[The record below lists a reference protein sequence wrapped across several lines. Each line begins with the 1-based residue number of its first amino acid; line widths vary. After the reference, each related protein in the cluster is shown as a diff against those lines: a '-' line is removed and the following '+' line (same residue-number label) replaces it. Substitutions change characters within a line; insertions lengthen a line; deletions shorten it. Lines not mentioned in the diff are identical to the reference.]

1 MVKRFISFGLA
12 LLICC
17 SVFFMF
23 PKEKV
28 SAEDSDFESI
38 YYSLTDFSY
47 FDRSLYDSSFQFISN
62 YSKPNLYS
70 SDYIPLYAQS
80 FSSNFTITYF
90 KLSDFDITSFEV
102 DKPNSFIYFLDS
114 SGNRVT
120 NLTNGICFNFRPSGN
135 SDAGVLSYDENFSI
149 SDFRIS
155 LSSPFVYR
163 TSYYFIPYSLND
175 YFSSLQS
182 SLSFSLSPELSLDMD
197 LDSVQNSLTVSVDNP
212 TEKAYDYMLYVSSTP
227 AATSLTSSLYNM
239 NFASS
244 SKQWCYT
251 KQSDSSV
258 PPDLQQL
265 IKDNA
270 SDTFTTSTIIDT
282 LYPGSTGVLFN
293 VWGSQFKAYSEYLSY
308 KEDHITF
315 YSLSQTNCPI
325 YLINR
330 EDSRSHVIPFSSFNI
345 EMGKTYYFNI
355 IYREHDQ
362 TVVGALGTSTT
373 ALLAAGNGQYSY
385 PVFDTSQ
392 FTSYQN
398 YSSTEFSVTNG
409 ILSNP
414 QKDDLTDF
422 HSVAYYSNPDHSTAY
437 ITNDNSVNINNSFN
451 SGSGSGSGDGGY
463 DPSCSTNYINHG
475 VIYHGCT
482 IYNSPSGSGSGS
494 GSSGSVPDL
503 PEFDF
508 TELYEK
514 SGGFF
519 DFVKLVIENSGWIPV
534 TIFSSL
540 CLVVLFCRIWG
551 R

>member
-1 MVKRFISFGLA
+1 MVKRFLSFGLA
-12 LLICC
+12 LLL
-17 SVFFMF
+17 SFSFLF
-23 PKEKV
+23 YLPNEKV
-28 SAEDSDFESI
+28 SAFSSDDISFDKAFSSLFPS
-38 YYSLTDFSY
+38 YSLHLNPGFETDFYNLIDRCYSDLNPPFSDLILFDYRQYSDNSISLWFVRSSDVSY
-47 FDRSLYDSSFQFISN
+47 FDIKN
-62 YSKPNLYS
+62 N
-70 SDYIPLYAQS
+70 
-80 FSSNFTITYF
+80 
-90 KLSDFDITSFEV
+90 
-102 DKPNSFIYFLDS
+102 FIYFY
-114 SGNRVT
+114 
-120 NLTNGICFNFRPSGN
+120 N
-135 SDAGVLSYDENFSI
+135 SDSEASSSVYGVSFSYISSSSSFKLDHGFEFVDNRALYVNSNCSTSLGHNFFLDHVSSTFI
-149 SDFRIS
+149 SSD
-155 LSSPFVYR
+155 L
-163 TSYYFIPYSLND
+163 T
-175 YFSSLQS
+175 
-182 SLSFSLSPELSLDMD
+182 FSLSPELTLDMD

-227 AATSLTSSLYNM
+227 AATSLTTSLYNM
-239 NFASS
+239 SFASS

-409 ILSNP
+409 MVSNP

-422 HSVAYYSNPDHSTAY
+422 HSVAYYSNPDNSTAY

-451 SGSGSGSGDGGY
+451 SGSGSGDGGY

-494 GSSGSVPDL
+494 SGLSVPDL
-503 PEFDF
+503 PEFEF

>member
-12 LLICC
+12 LLL
-17 SVFFMF
+17 SFSFLF
-23 PKEKV
+23 YLPNEKV
-28 SAEDSDFESI
+28 SAYHSEIPSFDGSYYEYLSSPSHLTLLENEFSSLGINSDDYYYFIFISQYDVVRYIYFLKSDFLSFEITDTSHI
-38 YYSLTDFSY
+38 FNCNSNSVTSKLTGNDPS
-47 FDRSLYDSSFQFISN
+47 
-62 YSKPNLYS
+62 S
-70 SDYIPLYAQS
+70 SDYCRIFID
-80 FSSNFTITYF
+80 FSSSSNSWIYCWKYSSSSSGSSSSILF
-90 KLSDFDITSFEV
+90 K
-102 DKPNSFIYFLDS
+102 SFITNFSS
-114 SGNRVT
+114 SGEPA
-120 NLTNGICFNFRPSGN
+120 PSL
-135 SDAGVLSYDENFSI
+135 D
-149 SDFRIS
+149 
-155 LSSPFVYR
+155 
-163 TSYYFIPYSLND
+163 
-175 YFSSLQS
+175 
-182 SLSFSLSPELSLDMD
+182 FSLSPELCLDMD
-197 LDSVQNSLTVSVDNP
+197 LDSVQNSLTVSVENS

-409 ILSNP
+409 IVSNP

-422 HSVAYYSNPDHSTAY
+422 HSVAYYSNPDNSTAY

-451 SGSGSGSGDGGY
+451 SGSGSGDGGY

-494 GSSGSVPDL
+494 GSSCSVPDL
-503 PEFDF
+503 PEFEF

>member
-1 MVKRFISFGLA
+1 MVKRFLSSVLA
-12 LLICC
+12 LSLCFSFLFLIPSQSIFAVSEEAYYVNDVYNTLEFSEESFEFYKAAMSCID
-17 SVFFMF
+17 SVYSSI
-23 PKEKV
+23 PSEHRKYSIDHLIPV
-28 SAEDSDFESI
+28 YCYRYDSTYYYIRF
-38 YYSLTDFSY
+38 YYSLKTRIIYTSSTLINNINHEYSLDLCLTPDLLFSDC
-47 FDRSLYDSSFQFISN
+47 F
-62 YSKPNLYS
+62 
-70 SDYIPLYAQS
+70 
-80 FSSNFTITYF
+80 FSSNFNTNHTKISTSDYSTVFLPFTYSVEP
-90 KLSDFDITSFEV
+90 SD
-102 DKPNSFIYFLDS
+102 
-114 SGNRVT
+114 
-120 NLTNGICFNFRPSGN
+120 LT
-135 SDAGVLSYDENFSI
+135 
-149 SDFRIS
+149 
-155 LSSPFVYR
+155 
-163 TSYYFIPYSLND
+163 
-175 YFSSLQS
+175 
-182 SLSFSLSPELSLDMD
+182 FSLSPDICLDMD
-197 LDSVQNSLTVSVDNP
+197 LDSVQNSLTVSVDNR

-385 PVFDTSQ
+385 PVYDTSQ

-409 ILSNP
+409 MVSNP

-422 HSVAYYSNPDHSTAY
+422 HSVAYYSNPDNSTAY

-494 GSSGSVPDL
+494 GSSGLSVPDL
-503 PEFDF
+503 PEFEF